1 MKLRDVCHIFS
12 QKRRFAF
19 SKSYI
24 QRLGRQREFSK
35 EALRM
40 PKKDILKGRK
50 GVVTSYRRGK
60 HLQHPNQVLL
70 KFDDIETRSEA
81 AVLVSKKVMWVSPEG
96 KEFLGKILG
105 PHGNSG
111 AVRAKFR
118 TNLPGQAIG
127 TPVQLL

>member
-1 MKLRDVCHIFS
+1 MS
-12 QKRRFAF
+12 
-19 SKSYI
+19 
-24 QRLGRQREFSK
+24 
-35 EALRM
+35 
-40 PKKDILKGRK
+40 KKDVKKGLQ

-70 KFDDIETRSEA
+70 LFEAIKTRAGAATLVGWKVKWTSEA
-81 AVLVSKKVMWVSPEG
+81 G
-96 KEFLGKILG
+96 KEFLGKVLG

-127 TPVQLL
+127 TPVVLH

>member
-1 MKLRDVCHIFS
+1 M
-12 QKRRFAF
+12 
-19 SKSYI
+19 SKS
-24 QRLGRQREFSK
+24 
-35 EALRM
+35 
-40 PKKDILKGRK
+40 DVLKGRK

-60 HLQHPNQVLL
+60 HLQHPNQVILL
-70 KFDDIETRSEA
+70 FDEIKTRSQA
-81 AVLVSKKVMWVSPEG
+81 AALVGRKVKWNLSEE

-127 TPVQLL
+127 SPVVLI